1 MIESLIHLCE
11 GGGVQYE
18 NSLDTF
24 PGDVL
29 RLNPYLKKSTEVDSI
44 ILCTWEFYFITRIMA
59 LQPEQLTCWNG
70 YFIAAMLLYQNRKME
85 KLQLLIDLFYTNRPA
100 QY

>member
-11 GGGVQYE
+11 GGVQYE

-44 ILCTWEFYFITRIMA
+44 ILCT
-59 LQPEQLTCWNG
+59 
-70 YFIAAMLLYQNRKME
+70 
-85 KLQLLIDLFYTNRPA
+85 
-100 QY
+100 